1 MTTLNLI
8 FVFPD
13 KWPTSADGFIMPLY
27 TNMMWL
33 HDESHDQAGLY
44 RTIVVRRNICGLLES
59 VPDFIAVIID
69 IILALFLHDSVC
81 SNETASSRLQMI
93 Q

>member
-1 MTTLNLI
+1 MPSLCHCIQIWCALS
-8 FVFPD
+8 D
-13 KWPTSADGFIMPLY
+13 KSPGQV
-27 TNMMWL
+27 MWL
-33 HDESHDQAGLY
+33 NWLHRA
-44 RTIVVRRNICGLLES
+44 IVVRCNSCGLLES
-59 VPDFIAVIID
+59 VPDFIGVIID